1 MKTTFY
7 ALLVSLLFLPTSPVW
22 TMQFVSDCFSSLDES
37 DSAVYKTGMYL
48 FQQASNYA
56 QEYRNAQ
63 LFKAIER
70 NEPESLLSALK
81 KGAHINAR
89 NCDGKTP
96 LINSIEAS
104 HPFMTAAILKNNPDI
119 NQQVAP
125 SAKRQAGMVPVMFA
139 LDKAGKTNP
148 KDPYAATA
156 VTLLANP
163 LINLQAQDAGGRNL
177 EYWAKNKPVLQQ
189 RLKILKNQPQRI
201 AKVQP
206 RLITIKPVTVS

>member
-1 MKTTFY
+1 MKTKFY
-7 ALLVSLLFLPTSPVW
+7 ALLVSLLLLPTSPVW

-63 LFKAIER
+63 LFKAIES
-70 NEPESLLSALK
+70 NDPESLGNAVK
-81 KGAHINAR
+81 KGAQINAR

-96 LINSIEAS
+96 LIKAIEAGN
-104 HPFMTAAILKNNPDI
+104 PLMTAAILKNNPDV

-125 SAKRQAGMVPVMFA
+125 SAKRQAGMVPLMFA
-139 LDKAGKTNP
+139 LDKADKTNP

-163 LINLQAQDAGGRNL
+163 MINLQAQDAGGRSL

-189 RLKILKNQPQRI
+189 RLKNMKNQTQRI
-201 AKVQP
+201 AQVQP